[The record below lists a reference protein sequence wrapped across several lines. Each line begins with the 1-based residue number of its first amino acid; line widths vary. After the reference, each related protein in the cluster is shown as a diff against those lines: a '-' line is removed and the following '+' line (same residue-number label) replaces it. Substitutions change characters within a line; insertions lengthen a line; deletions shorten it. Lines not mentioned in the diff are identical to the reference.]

1 MNLANKITMV
11 RIFLIPVFLVFVTVN
26 AIPNGKLLALAVFII
41 ASLTDK
47 LDGYIARSR
56 NLITNFGKFMDPLA
70 DKLLVTSAL
79 IALVEFHI
87 IAGWVA
93 VIIIARE
100 FAVTGLRTIAA
111 GEGTVIAASSWGK
124 AKTMTQMLAIIL
136 ALIYL
141 CYGSLPLGM
150 ISLSIF
156 KTAIDLAMG
165 AAVIA
170 TIISGVDYFVKNKD
184 VIRHDK

>member
-11 RIFLIPVFLVFVTVN
+11 RIFLIPLFLIFVTVDS
-26 AIPNGKLLALAVFII
+26 IPNGKLLALAVFII

-79 IALVEFHI
+79 IALVDFHI

-93 VIIIARE
+93 VVIIARE

-111 GEGTVIAASSWGK
+111 GEGNVIAASSWGK
-124 AKTMTQMLAIIL
+124 AKTTTQMAAIIL
-136 ALIYL
+136 ALIFM
-141 CYGSLPLGM
+141 CYSSLPLGM
-150 ISLSIF
+150 ISESAF
-156 KTAIDLAMG
+156 KLAVDVCMY
-165 AAVIA
+165 AAVLA
-170 TIISGVDYFVKNKD
+170 TIISGADYFIKNKD
-184 VIRHDK
+184 VIQHDK